1 MAHKRQAPRT
11 TVSEDKWHEGAME
24 SARKKQKCKERETQ
38 HQQVTSA
45 VTAKKKGGRMKQDPK
60 RYFWQDDVQGE
71 KVCKIERKMKKE
83 KMKENKKVVERHAIL
98 QDEILYC
105 NEKWSPI
112 SKDIKI
118 IDRVWEDVMEEDMKL
133 EKEEMELQQK
143 MKENENVEQKG
154 VNTLECMEK
163 MGPKPVHLKKMTPT
177 YSPTYTP
184 LYDPNASWQAST
196 GVKLAMDCPVTPGY
210 DAPACGSAPRDQT
223 PQNYLSPVYA
233 ELQRAFHQAMTPERI
248 LPDGDPAEWIDHWDV
263 VVARKYYSYRD
274 THSRCAAKYSVGG
287 RSPAAA
293 KNSRYK
299 DGDDSVVAE
308 DAVKR
313 SERIW
318 NNRER
323 KAIDFRIRCFLAMGK
338 ILDRILIESK

>member
-1 MAHKRQAPRT
+1 MAHKRQAPPP

-24 SARKKQKCKERETQ
+24 SARKKQKCKQWEGRHETEELKM
-38 HQQVTSA
+38 TSA
-45 VTAKKKGGRMKQDPK
+45 VTAKKKRGRMKQDPK
-60 RYFWQDDVQGE
+60 KYFWQYD
-71 KVCKIERKMKKE
+71 KVSKAEKKE
-83 KMKENKKVVERHAIL
+83 KKVVEKDGIS
-98 QDEILYC
+98 QEEILYC
-105 NEKWSPI
+105 NERMSPI
-112 SKDIKI
+112 LKDVKI
-118 IDRVWEDVMEEDMKL
+118 IKGVWEDVREEIIKL
-133 EKEEMELQQK
+133 GKEELQLQKK

-154 VNTLECMEK
+154 VNTLECMEE

-177 YSPTYTP
+177 YTPTYTP

-196 GVKLAMDCPVTPGY
+196 GVKLARDCPVTPGY
-210 DAPACGSAPRDQT
+210 DAPGCGSAPHNQS

-233 ELQRAFHQAMTPERI
+233 ELQRAFQQAMTPERI

-263 VVARKYYSYRD
+263 VVARKWYSYRD
-274 THSRCAAKYSVGG
+274 THSRCAAKYTVGG

-293 KNSRYK
+293 KNPCYK

-308 DAVKR
+308 DAVQK

-318 NNRER
+318 KNREI

-338 ILDRILIESK
+338 MLDKISIESK